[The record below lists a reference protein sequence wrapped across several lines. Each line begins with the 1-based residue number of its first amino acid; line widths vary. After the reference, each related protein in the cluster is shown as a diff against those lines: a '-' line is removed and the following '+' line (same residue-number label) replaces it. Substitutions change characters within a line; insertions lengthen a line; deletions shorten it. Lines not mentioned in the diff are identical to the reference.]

1 MTPQEIQERNEQIA
15 LMLGYRLITPDMR
28 RNPDKWNMSYWQKD
42 YPEKQDVLCSEK
54 YLPFH
59 SDWNWLMEVV
69 EFINNLKIK
78 TQTFYL
84 SITRSNVWI
93 YQYKNHTTKC
103 PTFSNSVL
111 DDGKFKPL
119 KETLFIAVSDFAKLY
134 NNKEL

>member
-1 MTPQEIQERNEQIA
+1 MTQEEIQERNKQIA
-15 LMLGYRLITPDMR
+15 LMRGFKFTNTM
-28 RNPDKWNMSYWQKD
+28 
-42 YPEKQDVLCSEK
+42 PENVMTDLNGGHHNIHFLQ
-54 YLPFH
+54 FH
-59 SDWNWLMEVV
+59 SDWNWLMEAV

-78 TQTFYL
+78 TQTFYV

-103 PTFSNSVL
+103 PAFSSGVL

-134 NNKEL
+134 NDKKL